1 MMLTAASCNV
11 NKQLIPIIVL
21 EYVKIIPVSANVLM
35 HQPRAAL
42 YLIPHLPKKKEASWN
57 FLTHKAK
64 FLFIDFCLLA
74 NGKTRPARVSGST
87 SSSLMQLTR
96 LIEIQICVGAT
107 LIYTTGPLSVL
118 HADDFNFPIQAQDK
132 GGFG

>member
-1 MMLTAASCNV
+1 MMLTAVSCNV

-21 EYVKIIPVSANVLM
+21 EYEKIIPVSANVLM

-42 YLIPHLPKKKEASWN
+42 SLIHLPKKKEGSWN
-57 FLTHKAK
+57 FLAHKAK
-64 FLFIDFCLLA
+64 LLFIDFRLLA

-96 LIEIQICVGAT
+96 SIEIQICVGAT
-107 LIYTTGPLSVL
+107 LIYPTGPLSVL
-118 HADDFNFPIQAQDK
+118 HADDFSFLIQAQDE

>member
-1 MMLTAASCNV
+1 MMLTAVSCNV

-21 EYVKIIPVSANVLM
+21 EYVKIIPVLANVLM

-42 YLIPHLPKKKEASWN
+42 SLIHLPKKKEASWN
-57 FLTHKAK
+57 FLTRKAK
-64 FLFIDFCLLA
+64 LLSIDFCLLT

-96 LIEIQICVGAT
+96 SIEIQICIGAT
-107 LIYTTGPLSVL
+107 LIFATGPLSVL
-118 HADDFNFPIQAQDK
+118 HADDFNFLIQAQDK